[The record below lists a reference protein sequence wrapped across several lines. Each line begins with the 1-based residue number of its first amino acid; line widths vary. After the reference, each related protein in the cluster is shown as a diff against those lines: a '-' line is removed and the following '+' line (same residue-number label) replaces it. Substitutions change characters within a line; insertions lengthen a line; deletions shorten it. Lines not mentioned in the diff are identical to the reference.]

1 MLCYQPETC
10 KYSSILRGYN
20 KWYIYKL
27 TLKKETINPEEMEIE
42 DELVLNGM
50 NWAAADKIEN
60 NTIGVFKTSDSN
72 TPGYYI
78 VWCID
83 N

>member
-1 MLCYQPETC
+1 MD
-10 KYSSILRGYN
+10 
-20 KWYIYKL
+20 
-27 TLKKETINPEEMEIE
+27 IE

-50 NWAAADKIEN
+50 NWEASEKIEN